1 MATGLPH
8 FSTATTTTTTT
19 TTTNSSHTAYIIQ
32 LDILLWTEREKRS
45 MSEFCSPCKRQ
56 RCSAERKSRFRDL
69 QRWNKS
75 LLLLLVYK
83 EKKTKFL
90 LATCFKRTY
99 YRVRWMNDACS
110 VEQVCERLFDRA
122 SWQSINAITD
132 PRRCFVTAGESERV
146 PTDWNPNEGCYVC
159 QSSSYNNNNNSNS
172 PSNNNTMQQQE
183 HKEQLQ
189 QHHSEQDLT
198 VSPNATVVANELPTN
213 GNNNNQR
220 RYSSS
225 SLLSLPTEDHQPM
238 ISFGLTE
245 PNRDVELNTTGVEFP
260 FFGSPNHANYL
271 LAQWQ
276 RSFAYSFY
284 PLLPIYSNCA
294 TGLPP
299 YCFADNLLNGAVAGQ
314 SVDSGASLFDYSK
327 AEPLH
332 GSGDEPLDLT
342 VHPRRNIASVGKE
355 RVSTVPAGRSSATSS
370 GYSSN
375 SMNMN
380 GNKRSYSKA
389 DLEAAVLDI
398 RSGKLG
404 TRRASVIYGV
414 PRSTLRNKIHKL
426 EAACNVAGAGVG
438 SGTGVGSR
446 SERRS
451 AANNN
456 TKQSTSATSLCG
468 EVSSGRGRPLAG
480 NSSGKTSKATNCKS
494 SLTRTVVSPNQSVQ
508 DLALQICA
516 KQLTS
521 ALEMQNQTA
530 AMPAAAATNGR
541 FLNPTLMTMPSRS
554 MLLGLIGLDAE
565 LCTNTDSRA
574 AGNVADRSSI
584 VDSRPQM
591 TAEATSDGAG
601 SRSSS
606 DANQL
611 DEANAK
617 KLRRKRG
624 QYRKYDKNALA
635 LAVQSVRRGEMSV
648 HKAGSFYGVPHSTLE
663 YKVKERNLLR
673 AKKQQQAETA
683 SSSNNN
689 KKAAENPTTP
699 CTIAPR
705 QNAETVENCEFL
717 NLQYPSKLAIVE
729 NSSIPFGQT
738 GHFVEEPNKAAAT
751 DEAIND
757 CSIKIDEQQQQ
768 QQIDSMEV
776 ENSAQ
781 VQQQPLELV
790 QQSSWRKM
798 RRKKSTPKKIT
809 SVDSSSIV
817 DYAFVP
823 LATN

>member
-1 MATGLPH
+1 LKVWSRSVSDCLIEHLGRVLT
-8 FSTATTTTTTT
+8 
-19 TTTNSSHTAYIIQ
+19 Q
-32 LDILLWTEREKRS
+32 LRI
-45 MSEFCSPCKRQ
+45 
-56 RCSAERKSRFRDL
+56 RDVAL
-69 QRWNKS
+69 S
-75 LLLLLVYK
+75 LLVN
-83 EKKTKFL
+83 
-90 LATCFKRTY
+90 R
-99 YRVRWMNDACS
+99 
-110 VEQVCERLFDRA
+110 
-122 SWQSINAITD
+122 
-132 PRRCFVTAGESERV
+132 
-146 PTDWNPNEGCYVC
+146 
-159 QSSSYNNNNNSNS
+159 
-172 PSNNNTMQQQE
+172 
-183 HKEQLQ
+183 
-189 QHHSEQDLT
+189 DLT
-198 VSPNATVVANELPTN
+198 VSPNATIVPNELPTHSN
-213 GNNNNQR
+213 NSNNNQR

-342 VHPRRNIASVGKE
+342 VHPRRNNASVGKE
-355 RVSTVPAGRSSATSS
+355 RVSTVPAGRSSATSRSVNWGLADVQDDLVGSRTGCVRIYDFVWKLNFENSSNFS

-375 SMNMN
+375 SMSMN

-438 SGTGVGSR
+438 SGTGVGLR

-521 ALEMQNQTA
+521 ALELQNQTA

-554 MLLGLIGLDAE
+554 MLLGLIGLDAVRNATRHAVMKAVQE

-584 VDSRPQM
+584 VDSRPQI
-591 TAEATSDGAG
+591 TAEARSDGAG

-689 KKAAENPTTP
+689 KKSAENPTTP

-705 QNAETVENCEFL
+705 PNAG
-717 NLQYPSKLAIVE
+717 K
-729 NSSIPFGQT
+729 
-738 GHFVEEPNKAAAT
+738 
-751 DEAIND
+751 
-757 CSIKIDEQQQQ
+757 
-768 QQIDSMEV
+768 
-776 ENSAQ
+776 
-781 VQQQPLELV
+781 
-790 QQSSWRKM
+790 
-798 RRKKSTPKKIT
+798 
-809 SVDSSSIV
+809 
-817 DYAFVP
+817 
-823 LATN
+823 

>member
-1 MATGLPH
+1 
-8 FSTATTTTTTT
+8 
-19 TTTNSSHTAYIIQ
+19 
-32 LDILLWTEREKRS
+32 

-75 LLLLLVYK
+75 LLLLLG
-83 EKKTKFL
+83 
-90 LATCFKRTY
+90 
-99 YRVRWMNDACS
+99 
-110 VEQVCERLFDRA
+110 VEQVCERLFDQA

-132 PRRCFVTAGESERV
+132 PIRCFVTAGESERI
-146 PTDWNPNEGCYVC
+146 PTDWNPNEDCYVC
-159 QSSSYNNNNNSNS
+159 QSSNYNYNNSNFS
-172 PSNNNTMQQQE
+172 PCDNSTMQHQE
-183 HKEQLQ
+183 HMEQPQ

-198 VSPNATVVANELPTN
+198 ISPNAAVVANELPTN
-213 GNNNNQR
+213 NNQR
-220 RYSSS
+220 RSSSS
-225 SLLSLPTEDHQPM
+225 SLLSLQAEDHHHQPM

-245 PNRDVELNTTGVEFP
+245 PNRDAELNTTTGVEFP

-299 YCFADNLLNGAVAGQ
+299 YCFADNLLNNTIAGQ
-314 SVDSGASLFDYSK
+314 NVVDSGASSLLDYSK

-332 GSGDEPLDLT
+332 GSCDEPLDLT
-342 VHPRRNIASVGKE
+342 VHPRRNNASNVGKE
-355 RVSTVPAGRSSATSS
+355 RMSTTVPAGRSSTTSS
-370 GYSSN
+370 YSN
-375 SMNMN
+375 SMSIN

-438 SGTGVGSR
+438 VGFR

-451 AANNN
+451 ATTNNN
-456 TKQSTSATSLCG
+456 NNKQSTSATSLCG
-468 EVSSGRGRPLAG
+468 EVSSGRGRLLAG
-480 NSSGKTSKATNCKS
+480 NANGKTSKVANCKS
-494 SLTRTVVSPNQSVQ
+494 SPTRTVVSPNQSVQ
-508 DLALQICA
+508 DLAVQICA

-521 ALEMQNQTA
+521 ALELQNQTV
-530 AMPAAAATNGR
+530 MPAAAATTNGR
-541 FLNPTLMTMPSRS
+541 FFNPTLMTMPSRS
-554 MLLGLIGLDAE
+554 MLLGLVGLDAVRNATRHAVMKAVQE
-565 LCTNTDSRA
+565 LCTNNDSRA
-574 AGNVADRSSI
+574 ADHSST
-584 VDSRPQM
+584 VESRPQI
-591 TAEATSDGAG
+591 TTEATSDGAG

-606 DANQL
+606 DANLL

-683 SSSNNN
+683 SSNNHNSNN
-689 KKAAENPTTP
+689 KKAAEHPTATP

-705 QNAETVENCEFL
+705 PNLETVENCEFI
-717 NLQYPSKLAIVE
+717 YPSNLTIAE
-729 NSSIPFGQT
+729 NSSTSFGQT
-738 GHFVEEPNKAAAT
+738 ATEEI
-751 DEAIND
+751 DD
-757 CSIKIDEQQQQ
+757 RSIKIDEQQRQQ
-768 QQIDSMEV
+768 QQPDSMDV

>member
-1 MATGLPH
+1 
-8 FSTATTTTTTT
+8 
-19 TTTNSSHTAYIIQ
+19 
-32 LDILLWTEREKRS
+32 

-75 LLLLLVYK
+75 LLLLLG
-83 EKKTKFL
+83 
-90 LATCFKRTY
+90 
-99 YRVRWMNDACS
+99 

-122 SWQSINAITD
+122 SWQSISAITD

-146 PTDWNPNEGCYVC
+146 PTDWNPNEDCYVC
-159 QSSSYNNNNNSNS
+159 QSSSYNNNNNNSNS

-213 GNNNNQR
+213 SNNNQR

-225 SLLSLPTEDHQPM
+225 SLLK
-238 ISFGLTE
+238 

-299 YCFADNLLNGAVAGQ
+299 
-314 SVDSGASLFDYSK
+314 VDSGASLFDYSK

-332 GSGDEPLDLT
+332 GNGDEPLDLT
-342 VHPRRNIASVGKE
+342 VHPRRNNASVGKE

-375 SMNMN
+375 SMSMN

-414 PRSTLRNKIHKL
+414 PRVGLR
-426 EAACNVAGAGVG
+426 A
-438 SGTGVGSR
+438 
-446 SERRS
+446 ERRS

-508 DLALQICA
+508 DLALQICT

-521 ALEMQNQTA
+521 ALELQNQTA

-541 FLNPTLMTMPSRS
+541 F
-554 MLLGLIGLDAE
+554 
-565 LCTNTDSRA
+565 
-574 AGNVADRSSI
+574 
-584 VDSRPQM
+584 
-591 TAEATSDGAG
+591 
-601 SRSSS
+601 
-606 DANQL
+606 
-611 DEANAK
+611 
-617 KLRRKRG
+617 
-624 QYRKYDKNALA
+624 
-635 LAVQSVRRGEMSV
+635 
-648 HKAGSFYGVPHSTLE
+648 
-663 YKVKERNLLR
+663 
-673 AKKQQQAETA
+673 
-683 SSSNNN
+683 
-689 KKAAENPTTP
+689 
-699 CTIAPR
+699 
-705 QNAETVENCEFL
+705 
-717 NLQYPSKLAIVE
+717 
-729 NSSIPFGQT
+729 
-738 GHFVEEPNKAAAT
+738 
-751 DEAIND
+751 
-757 CSIKIDEQQQQ
+757 
-768 QQIDSMEV
+768 
-776 ENSAQ
+776 
-781 VQQQPLELV
+781 
-790 QQSSWRKM
+790 
-798 RRKKSTPKKIT
+798 
-809 SVDSSSIV
+809 
-817 DYAFVP
+817 
-823 LATN
+823 

>member
-1 MATGLPH
+1 
-8 FSTATTTTTTT
+8 
-19 TTTNSSHTAYIIQ
+19 
-32 LDILLWTEREKRS
+32 

-75 LLLLLVYK
+75 LLLLLG
-83 EKKTKFL
+83 
-90 LATCFKRTY
+90 
-99 YRVRWMNDACS
+99 
-110 VEQVCERLFDRA
+110 VEQVCEQLFDRA

-132 PRRCFVTAGESERV
+132 PIRCFVTAGESERI
-146 PTDWNPNEGCYVC
+146 PTDWNPNEDCYVC
-159 QSSSYNNNNNSNS
+159 QSSNYTNNNNIN
-172 PSNNNTMQQQE
+172 PSDNNTMQHQEQQ
-183 HKEQLQ
+183 HMEQPQ
-189 QHHSEQDLT
+189 QHHSEQDLMI
-198 VSPNATVVANELPTN
+198 SPNAAVVVANELPTN
-213 GNNNNQR
+213 NNQR
-220 RYSSS
+220 RSSSS
-225 SLLSLPTEDHQPM
+225 SLLSLQAEDHHQPM

-294 TGLPP
+294 IGLPP
-299 YCFADNLLNGAVAGQ
+299 YCFADNLLNNTVAGQ
-314 SVDSGASLFDYSK
+314 NLVDNGASLLDYSK

-332 GSGDEPLDLT
+332 GSCDEPLDLT
-342 VHPRRNIASVGKE
+342 VHPRRNNATSVGKE
-355 RVSTVPAGRSSATSS
+355 RVSTTVPAGRSSTTSS
-370 GYSSN
+370 YSN
-375 SMNMN
+375 SMSIN

-426 EAACNVAGAGVG
+426 EAASNVAGVG
-438 SGTGVGSR
+438 SGSGSGTGGGFR

-451 AANNN
+451 ASTNNN
-456 TKQSTSATSLCG
+456 NNNNKQSTSTTSLCG

-480 NSSGKTSKATNCKS
+480 NANGKTSKTANCKS
-494 SLTRTVVSPNQSVQ
+494 SPTRTVVSPNQSVQ

-521 ALEMQNQTA
+521 ALELQNQTT
-530 AMPAAAATNGR
+530 MPAATATTTNGR
-541 FLNPTLMTMPSRS
+541 FFNPTLMTMPSRS
-554 MLLGLIGLDAE
+554 MLLGLVGLDAVRNATRHAVMKAVQE
-565 LCTNTDSRA
+565 LCTNNDSRA
-574 AGNVADRSSI
+574 VDHSST
-584 VDSRPQM
+584 VESRPQM
-591 TAEATSDGAG
+591 IAEATSDGAG

-683 SSSNNN
+683 SSNNN
-689 KKAAENPTTP
+689 KKATENPTTVP

-705 QNAETVENCEFL
+705 PNAETVENCEFV
-717 NLQYPSKLAIVE
+717 NLQYPSNLKLAE

-738 GHFVEEPNKAAAT
+738 ATEEI
-751 DEAIND
+751 DD
-757 CSIKIDEQQQQ
+757 DHSIKIDEQQQQ
-768 QQIDSMEV
+768 EQQPDSMEV
-776 ENSAQ
+776 ENSTQ
-781 VQQQPLELV
+781 VVQQQPLELV

-809 SVDSSSIV
+809 SVVVDSSSIV

>member
-1 MATGLPH
+1 LKS
-8 FSTATTTTTTT
+8 FSGED
-19 TTTNSSHTAYIIQ
+19 SSHTAYIIQ

-75 LLLLLVYK
+75 LLLLLG
-83 EKKTKFL
+83 
-90 LATCFKRTY
+90 
-99 YRVRWMNDACS
+99 

-146 PTDWNPNEGCYVC
+146 PTDWNPNEDCYVC
-159 QSSSYNNNNNSNS
+159 QSSSYNNNNNSSSSSNS
-172 PSNNNTMQQQE
+172 PSNNTTMQQQE
-183 HKEQLQ
+183 HKEQL
-189 QHHSEQDLT
+189 HSEQDLT
-198 VSPNATVVANELPTN
+198 VSPNATIVPNELPTN
-213 GNNNNQR
+213 SNNNNNNQR

-332 GSGDEPLDLT
+332 GSSDEPLDLT
-342 VHPRRNIASVGKE
+342 VHPRRNNASVGKE

-375 SMNMN
+375 SMSMN

-438 SGTGVGSR
+438 SGTGVGLR

-521 ALEMQNQTA
+521 ALELQNQTA

-554 MLLGLIGLDAE
+554 MLLGLIGLDAVRNATRHAVMKAVQE

-574 AGNVADRSSI
+574 ASNVADRSSI
-584 VDSRPQM
+584 VDSRPQI
-591 TAEATSDGAG
+591 TAEARSDGAG

-689 KKAAENPTTP
+689 KKSAENPTTP

-705 QNAETVENCEFL
+705 PNAEIVENCEFL
-717 NLQYPSKLAIVE
+717 NLQHPSNLAVVE
-729 NSSIPFGQT
+729 NSSTPFGQT
-738 GHFVEEPNKAAAT
+738 GHFVEEPNKVAAT

-768 QQIDSMEV
+768 QQQIDSMEV

-781 VQQQPLELV
+781 VEQQPLEVV

-809 SVDSSSIV
+809 SVDSSNIV

>member
-1 MATGLPH
+1 
-8 FSTATTTTTTT
+8 
-19 TTTNSSHTAYIIQ
+19 
-32 LDILLWTEREKRS
+32 

-75 LLLLLVYK
+75 LLLLLVNHCLQK
-83 EKKTKFL
+83 PVVDCRSSF
-90 LATCFKRTY
+90 
-99 YRVRWMNDACS
+99 
-110 VEQVCERLFDRA
+110 ERLTFFFLKVWSRSVSDCL
-122 SWQSINAITD
+122 TEHL
-132 PRRCFVTAGESERV
+132 GRV
-146 PTDWNPNEGCYVC
+146 LA
-159 QSSSYNNNNNSNS
+159 
-172 PSNNNTMQQQE
+172 
-183 HKEQLQ
+183 QLRIRDVAL
-189 QHHSEQDLT
+189 SLLVNRDLT

-213 GNNNNQR
+213 SNNNQR

-332 GSGDEPLDLT
+332 GNGDEPLDLT
-342 VHPRRNIASVGKE
+342 VHPRRNNASVGKE

-375 SMNMN
+375 SMSMN

-438 SGTGVGSR
+438 SGTGVGLR
-446 SERRS
+446 AERRS

-480 NSSGKTSKATNCKS
+480 NSSGKTSKTTNCKS

-508 DLALQICA
+508 DLALQICT

-521 ALEMQNQTA
+521 ALELQNQTA

-591 TAEATSDGAG
+591 TAEASSDGAG

-705 QNAETVENCEFL
+705 PNAETVENCEFL
-717 NLQYPSKLAIVE
+717 NLQYPSNLAIVE
-729 NSSIPFGQT
+729 NSSTPFGQT

-757 CSIKIDEQQQQ
+757 CSIKIDEQQQQQQ

>member
-1 MATGLPH
+1 LKS
-8 FSTATTTTTTT
+8 FSGED
-19 TTTNSSHTAYIIQ
+19 SSHTAYIIQ

-75 LLLLLVYK
+75 LLLLLG
-83 EKKTKFL
+83 
-90 LATCFKRTY
+90 
-99 YRVRWMNDACS
+99 

-146 PTDWNPNEGCYVC
+146 PTDWNPNEDCYVC
-159 QSSSYNNNNNSNS
+159 QSSSYNNNNNSSSNS

-183 HKEQLQ
+183 HKEQL
-189 QHHSEQDLT
+189 HSEQDLT
-198 VSPNATVVANELPTN
+198 VSPNATIVANELPTN
-213 GNNNNQR
+213 SNNNNNNNQR

-327 AEPLH
+327 AEPLQ

-342 VHPRRNIASVGKE
+342 VHPRRNNASVGKE

-375 SMNMN
+375 SMSMN

-438 SGTGVGSR
+438 SGTGVGLR

-480 NSSGKTSKATNCKS
+480 NSSGKTSRATNCKS

-521 ALEMQNQTA
+521 ALELQNQTA

-554 MLLGLIGLDAE
+554 MLLGLIGLDAVRNATRHAVMKAVQE

-591 TAEATSDGAG
+591 TAEVTSDGAG

-705 QNAETVENCEFL
+705 PNAEIVENCEFL
-717 NLQYPSKLAIVE
+717 NLQYPSNLAVVE
-729 NSSIPFGQT
+729 NSSTPFGQT

-768 QQIDSMEV
+768 QQQIDSMEV

-781 VQQQPLELV
+781 VEQQPLELV

>member
-1 MATGLPH
+1 
-8 FSTATTTTTTT
+8 
-19 TTTNSSHTAYIIQ
+19 
-32 LDILLWTEREKRS
+32 

-75 LLLLLVYK
+75 LLLLLG
-83 EKKTKFL
+83 
-90 LATCFKRTY
+90 
-99 YRVRWMNDACS
+99 

-146 PTDWNPNEGCYVC
+146 PTDWNPNEDCYVC
-159 QSSSYNNNNNSNS
+159 QSSSYNNNNSNS

-183 HKEQLQ
+183 HKEQL
-189 QHHSEQDLT
+189 HSEQDLT
-198 VSPNATVVANELPTN
+198 VSPNATIVANELPTN
-213 GNNNNQR
+213 SNNNNNNNQR

-342 VHPRRNIASVGKE
+342 VHPRRNNASVGKE

-375 SMNMN
+375 SMSMN

-438 SGTGVGSR
+438 SGTGVGLR

-480 NSSGKTSKATNCKS
+480 NSSGKTSRATNCKS

-521 ALEMQNQTA
+521 ALELQNQTA

-591 TAEATSDGAG
+591 TAEVTSDGAG

-705 QNAETVENCEFL
+705 PNAEIVENCEFL
-717 NLQYPSKLAIVE
+717 NLQYPSNLAVVE
-729 NSSIPFGQT
+729 NSSTTFGQT

-768 QQIDSMEV
+768 QQQQQQIDSMEV

-781 VQQQPLELV
+781 VEQQPLELV

>member
-1 MATGLPH
+1 LKS
-8 FSTATTTTTTT
+8 FSGED
-19 TTTNSSHTAYIIQ
+19 SSYTAYIIQ

-75 LLLLLVYK
+75 LLLLLG
-83 EKKTKFL
+83 
-90 LATCFKRTY
+90 
-99 YRVRWMNDACS
+99 

-146 PTDWNPNEGCYVC
+146 PTDWNPNEDCYVC
-159 QSSSYNNNNNSNS
+159 QSSSYNNNNNNNSNS

-189 QHHSEQDLT
+189 QHHLEQDLT
-198 VSPNATVVANELPTN
+198 VLPNATIVANELPTN
-213 GNNNNQR
+213 SNNNNQR

-342 VHPRRNIASVGKE
+342 VHSRRNNASVGKE

-375 SMNMN
+375 SMSMN

-438 SGTGVGSR
+438 SGTGVGLR
-446 SERRS
+446 PERRS

-494 SLTRTVVSPNQSVQ
+494 SLTRTVVSPNQTVQ

-521 ALEMQNQTA
+521 ALELQNQTA
-530 AMPAAAATNGR
+530 AMPAGAATNGR

-591 TAEATSDGAG
+591 TAEVTSDGAG

-705 QNAETVENCEFL
+705 PNAEIVENCEFL
-717 NLQYPSKLAIVE
+717 NLQYPSNLAIVE
-729 NSSIPFGQT
+729 NSSTPFGQT
-738 GHFVEEPNKAAAT
+738 GHFVEEANKAAAT

-768 QQIDSMEV
+768 QQQQQQQIDSMEV

-781 VQQQPLELV
+781 VEQQPLELV

>member
-1 MATGLPH
+1 
-8 FSTATTTTTTT
+8 
-19 TTTNSSHTAYIIQ
+19 
-32 LDILLWTEREKRS
+32 

-75 LLLLLVYK
+75 LLLLLG
-83 EKKTKFL
+83 
-90 LATCFKRTY
+90 
-99 YRVRWMNDACS
+99 

-146 PTDWNPNEGCYVC
+146 PTDWNPNEDCYVC
-159 QSSSYNNNNNSNS
+159 QSSSYNNNNNNSSSSNS

-183 HKEQLQ
+183 HKEQL
-189 QHHSEQDLT
+189 HSEQDLT
-198 VSPNATVVANELPTN
+198 VSPNATIVANELPTN
-213 GNNNNQR
+213 SNNNNNQR

-342 VHPRRNIASVGKE
+342 VHPRRNNVSIGKE

-375 SMNMN
+375 SMSMN

-438 SGTGVGSR
+438 SGTGVGLR

-480 NSSGKTSKATNCKS
+480 NSSGKTSRATNCKS

-521 ALEMQNQTA
+521 ALELQNQTA

-591 TAEATSDGAG
+591 TAEVTSDGAG

-611 DEANAK
+611 DEANSK

-705 QNAETVENCEFL
+705 PNAEIVENCEFL
-717 NLQYPSKLAIVE
+717 NLQYPSNLAVVE
-729 NSSIPFGQT
+729 NSSTPFGQT

-768 QQIDSMEV
+768 QQQIDSMEV

-781 VQQQPLELV
+781 VEQQPLELV